1 MAEKRFS
8 IGSTVFE
15 PDAPAPELVITE
27 KPKKKRVSKPKASK
41 PATEAAE
48 VTEVVEEAA
57 PEEAAPDSTL
67 RS

>member
-15 PDAPAPELVITE
+15 SDAPAPEPVVAE
-27 KPKKKRVSKPKASK
+27 KPKKKRASKPKASK
-41 PATEAAE
+41 PAAE

-57 PEEAAPDSTL
+57 PEEAAPDL
-67 RS
+67 DA

>member
-15 PDAPAPELVITE
+15 SDVPAPEPVVAE
-27 KPKKKRVSKPKASK
+27 KPKKKRASKPKASK
-41 PATEAAE
+41 PAAE

-57 PEEAAPDSTL
+57 PEEAAPDL
-67 RS
+67 DA

>member
-15 PDAPAPELVITE
+15 SDAPAPEPVVAE
-27 KPKKKRVSKPKASK
+27 KPKKKRASKPKASK
-41 PATEAAE
+41 PVAE

-57 PEEAAPDSTL
+57 PEQAAPEDDA
-67 RS
+67 

>member
-15 PDAPAPELVITE
+15 SDAPAPEPVIAE
-27 KPKKKRVSKPKASK
+27 KPKKKRASKPKASK
-41 PATEAAE
+41 PAAE

-57 PEEAAPDSTL
+57 PEEAAPDL
-67 RS
+67 DA

>member
-15 PDAPAPELVITE
+15 SDAPAPEPVVAE
-27 KPKKKRVSKPKASK
+27 KPKKKRASKPKASK
-41 PATEAAE
+41 PAAE

-57 PEEAAPDSTL
+57 PEEAAPDL
-67 RS
+67 GA

>member
-15 PDAPAPELVITE
+15 SDAPAPEPVVAE

-41 PATEAAE
+41 PAAE

-57 PEEAAPDSTL
+57 PEEAAPDL
-67 RS
+67 DA

>member
-15 PDAPAPELVITE
+15 SDAPAPEPVVAE
-27 KPKKKRVSKPKASK
+27 KPKKKRASKPKASK
-41 PATEAAE
+41 PAVE

-57 PEEAAPDSTL
+57 PEEAAPDL
-67 RS
+67 DA